1 MASGYIPL
9 PAYRVPEN
17 AMLSFSG
24 LNEGIDAIGRR
35 RELDQTRAERAE
47 ERQYQ
52 RGRNAMVDQR
62 YADERAYSRG
72 RDTLADTRYADETT
86 YNRGRQNAM
95 DDRDRRR
102 FEQDEKDR
110 RAKRFQAQVGLIA
123 PLVEKYALTEK
134 DPAKRT
140 EIMRNIF
147 SQHADLADAP
157 AQFLDGVN
165 GPELFMATAQD
176 HLLDRRKQQAEV
188 EKLESENAFN
198 RSLGGMIDGS
208 GATPAAPTQPPAM
221 YQPQSYAP
229 DNAGQPRL
237 QPISDTYPA
246 QSTPPGIVLAQN
258 SEGPDPT
265 APPVAD
271 GPSPG
276 AAYNLPGDENVN
288 TAFGRMPRDQARR
301 LGMGLALRGKG
312 DAGRMM
318 IDAASTGSMT
328 KPTIN
333 AVQEKQLNA
342 VEQYARLKAIKQSW
356 KPEYQTIDKRLG
368 FAWNSLVDKFG
379 GTRKSLTSQQRQEL
393 AAYSASRAEGLNNL
407 NQYIKEI
414 TGAAMTIPE
423 ANRIKKT
430 QPNPGE
436 GIFDGDSPTEFQS
449 KMDTNIRLTEM
460 ALARYSYLTKNG
472 FDGTVDEMSKQIP
485 LDDMPR
491 VIQQETNKIQNDVMK
506 ANPGVPRQE
515 LVPIIQQR
523 LRAQFGIES

>member
-17 AMLSFSG
+17 AMLNFDG
-24 LNEGIDAIGRR
+24 LNRAIDSWQVRNENAAA
-35 RELDQTRAERAE
+35 RAERAD

-52 RGRNAMVDQR
+52 RGRNAMVDHR
-62 YADERAYSRG
+62 YAQETAYRRERDSVS
-72 RDTLADTRYADETT
+72 DTRYADETS
-86 YNRGRQNAM
+86 YNRGRQNVA

-110 RAKRFQAQVGLIA
+110 RAKRFQAQVGMVA
-123 PLVEKYALTEK
+123 PLVEKWALPEK
-134 DPAKRT
+134 DPAKRA
-140 EIMRNIF
+140 EIMRSIF

-176 HLLDRRKQQAEV
+176 HLLGRRKQQAEV

-198 RSLGGMIDGS
+198 RSLGGMIDGAS
-208 GATPAAPTQPPAM
+208 GASSPAPAQPPAT
-221 YQPQSYAP
+221 YQPQNYMLP
-229 DNAGQPRL
+229 DAGQARV
-237 QPISDTYPA
+237 QPISATSAP
-246 QSTPPGIVLAQN
+246 PPGIVLAQD
-258 SEGPDPT
+258 SEGPAPT
-265 APPVAD
+265 APRVAD

-318 IDAASTGSMT
+318 IDAASAGSMT

-356 KPEYQTIDKRLG
+356 KPEYQQIEKRLG

-379 GTRKSLTSQQRQEL
+379 SARTSLTSQQRQEL
-393 AAYSASRAEGLNNL
+393 AAYSASRSEGLNNL

-436 GIFDGDSPTEFQS
+436 GIFDGDSPIEFQS

-472 FDGTVDEMSKQIP
+472 FDGTVDEMSKKIP